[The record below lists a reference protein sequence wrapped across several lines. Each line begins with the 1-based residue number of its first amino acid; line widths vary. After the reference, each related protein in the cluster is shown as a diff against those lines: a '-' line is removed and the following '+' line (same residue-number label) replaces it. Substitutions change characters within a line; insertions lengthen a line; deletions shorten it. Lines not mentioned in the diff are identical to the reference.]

1 MVFHMHRLDWLH
13 TLALVVIAILLGI
26 IAARTSGPMATVT
39 ADSGLYDYVQIV
51 SPAYIYNGRQGLLVM
66 DKRNGN
72 VWFLAKHEENMKLS
86 FGDPAFVVRVPLEK
100 LDAAGR

>member
-1 MVFHMHRLDWLH
+1 MKINCISKPAGW
-13 TLALVVIAILLGI
+13 TIAIFLGI
-26 IAARTSGPMATVT
+26 IALRPLHNPEVKVV
-39 ADSGLYDYVQIV
+39 ADSPKFDHVNIVAPVFLYRGQ
-51 SPAYIYNGRQGLLVM
+51 QGLLVL